1 VYIYIYRY
9 NHLSSLV
16 WCRASLVTVSFSF
29 PGTGGARGPF
39 TVRVHLFPRP
49 HIGPTLFFRPFCFLF
64 FFYLPPYAST
74 PFCYVFFSLF
84 PLFFLF
90 FLFPFSLTEKGEKK
104 QKDKKDKD
112 KKDKDKTA
120 TEARENNK
128 TLYQAYQKQI
138 MQNKGR
144 TSADRSTRLLSCLQ
158 YPVPRFKSYAKD
170 LCSSDLKFRFDMEWQ
185 SHMAFMTLTKTHI
198 RFHDPGLYEP
208 CPEA

>member
-1 VYIYIYRY
+1 MQGKSGDCLLFIPGHGGRSGG
-9 NHLSSLV
+9 LSQLGSIFFHSPILDLL
-16 WCRASLVTVSFSF
+16 CFLGLFAFSF
-29 PGTGGARGPF
+29 F
-39 TVRVHLFPRP
+39 FIFPPMLLHR
-49 HIGPTLFFRPFCFLF
+49 FVMS
-64 FFYLPPYAST
+64 FY
-74 PFCYVFFSLF
+74 VLF
-84 PLFFLF
+84 PLFFLCVF